1 MAGCYGFAVRWSPAR
16 DNPVVV
22 VLLAGFVGGRL
33 AVWFREPVFLTPDSP
48 SYRGGRG
55 LTLVDVLSLSGNAPR
70 LWGTPLFYAIFPNDD
85 ARAFAQWTVSTV
97 AWCLLAVVLCAQLR
111 WRTTRVVAATAVLVL
126 GLLPEV
132 TNWDFAIMSESLSIS
147 LGVAVMALLIWFLRS
162 GRWPVLVA
170 LTITA
175 FWWTFIRPEMRLMVG
190 FLILALAS
198 YAVLYKARRSGVVMA
213 AAVLIIAV
221 GWVTAITPAM
231 DRAYAARSWNGLSL
245 TEATFVY
252 RLRHQIMPN
261 PEIMAVYQSELGMPA
276 CPAAQRIAK
285 GRAWQTSPFFRA
297 YLSCPDLVAW
307 GKQNAGSSGYRFVLA
322 DPSLY
327 ARQTLRV
334 LPESLSG
341 EVNRGSA
348 VLPEAVE
355 RAVFPR
361 QRIVLDTLAGGYLSA
376 LMVAVLAGA
385 FRRRKVLVYTS
396 LSAVVAC
403 VAALLT
409 VLMYAAGDY
418 ARFGIQE
425 AVFSRIAI
433 VLMVVAAIDAQ
444 IDRLRGEATGR
455 ALPESAIALAV
466 PEPAEPSEPAEIA
479 DQGARAA
486 GSPGSGRP
494 VGSVQDESVA
504 RRSPR

>member
-1 MAGCYGFAVRWSPAR
+1 MADCYGFAVRWSPLR

-22 VLLAGFVGGRL
+22 LLLAGFVGGRL

-48 SYRGGRG
+48 SYRGGGG
-55 LTLVDVLSLSGNAPR
+55 LTLADVLSFSGHASR
-70 LWGTPLFYAIFPNDD
+70 LWGTPLFYAIFPDDD
-85 ARAFAQWTVSTV
+85 ARAFAQWTVGTL
-97 AWCLLAVVLCAQLR
+97 AWGVLAVVLCAQLR
-111 WRTTRVVAATAVLVL
+111 SRITRMVAATAVLVL

-147 LGVAVMALLIWFLRS
+147 LGVAVLALLIWFLRS

-175 FWWTFIRPEMRLMVG
+175 FWWTFIRPEIRLMVG
-190 FLILALAS
+190 FLILVLAS
-198 YAVLYKARRSGVVMA
+198 YAVLRKARRWGVVVA
-213 AAVLIIAV
+213 AAMLVVAV

-231 DRAYAARSWNGLSL
+231 DRTYAARSWNGLSL

-261 PEIMAVYQSELGMPA
+261 PEIMAVYHDELGMPE

-297 YLSCPDLVAW
+297 YLSCPDMVAW
-307 GKQNAGSSGYRFVLA
+307 GHKNAGSSGYRFALA

-334 LPESLSG
+334 LPASLSG

-361 QRIVLDTLAGGYLSA
+361 QPIVLGTLAGRLPCRTEGQSCGFAASLAERLCLS
-376 LMVAVLAGA
+376 VSQ
-385 FRRRKVLVYTS
+385 K
-396 LSAVVAC
+396 
-403 VAALLT
+403 
-409 VLMYAAGDY
+409 
-418 ARFGIQE
+418 
-425 AVFSRIAI
+425 
-433 VLMVVAAIDAQ
+433 
-444 IDRLRGEATGR
+444 
-455 ALPESAIALAV
+455 
-466 PEPAEPSEPAEIA
+466 
-479 DQGARAA
+479 
-486 GSPGSGRP
+486 
-494 VGSVQDESVA
+494 
-504 RRSPR
+504 